1 MKRNFLIAV
10 LLAFSF
16 SSALAEE
23 VSWTS
28 KGNVFVVSYQSELQP
43 LQINQLHAWILH
55 IENADGEPVA
65 DAVIEATGGMPVH
78 DHGLPTRPRVTDEI
92 GDGNYRLEGIRFHMA
107 GLWEITLVITDG
119 DRTDTVVIS
128 LTL

>member
-55 IENADGEPVA
+55 IENADGEPVE
-65 DAVIEATGGMPVH
+65 DVVIEATGGMPVH

>member
-55 IENADGEPVA
+55 IENADGEPVE

-119 DRTDTVVIS
+119 DKADTVVIS

>member
-55 IENADGEPVA
+55 IENADGEPVE